1 MWTPEALAI
10 ILFTFILAGFVKG
23 VTGLGL
29 PTVSLA
35 VLTAFIGLNEA
46 LVLMLVPSF
55 ITNIWQAFSGNAL
68 AEILRRHWLLL
79 LTGSL
84 ATVVFAFFAGFL
96 DTTYLLILLGLVLCL
111 YSGISLFTPQINLT
125 RSDNIW
131 LSGAIGMMSGALTGL
146 TGTFV
151 VPAVPYFQALGLS
164 RHVLVQTMGVWFT
177 LATLSLGAGLNT
189 SGQLPGDLVQLSVIA
204 LAPAL
209 IGMWIGQ
216 RVRNRLPERIFR
228 TVFFSTLLVLG
239 VYIAARAILS

>member
-1 MWTPEALAI
+1 MWTPEALVI
-10 ILFTFILAGFVKG
+10 ILFTFTLAGFVKG

-35 VLTAFIGLNEA
+35 LLTAFLGLNEA

-68 AEILRRHWLLL
+68 AEILRRHWLIL

-84 ATVVFAFFAGFL
+84 TTIVFIYFASSI
-96 DTTYLLILLGLVLCL
+96 DTTYLLVLLGLVLCL
-111 YSGISLFTPQINLT
+111 YSGISLFTPQVNLA

-131 LSGAIGMMSGALTGL
+131 LSGAIGMMSGILTGL

-177 LATLSLGAGLNT
+177 IATLSLGAGLNT
-189 SGQLPGDLVQLSVIA
+189 SGQLPGDLVQLSIIA

-216 RVRNRLPERIFR
+216 RVRNRLPEQTFR
-228 TVFFSTLLVLG
+228 AVFFSTLLVLG